1 MNTPKMITS
10 IPSIKSPGKSIGKN
24 NLLRILNGNNCY
36 FFKYFNKP
44 ILNDEYDTMNPQRLK
59 LIKRKRSTEMHSQL
73 DTKLINDYNQFR
85 HKYALSSISKIN
97 QQESKLSL
105 LKKVSFEKNI
115 MVKRME
121 KNQLLNFY
129 YNNTKESEDNK
140 KGTIVKQ
147 EKSSNYFPIISTPNH
162 EISSSRIINDENK
175 QQSTCKKISLI
186 CIDNHL
192 SKSSRQNQ
200 KRSAEVK
207 VKKNLTEVKRIVK
220 VIKENNDSFYDEVKE
235 LLNSVEG
242 KCTRMERN
250 KMESCNDEIKDTVIK
265 EENKIDYKK
274 INLINEAR
282 PQTSYGRISL
292 RRRQR
297 AAKCSSLS
305 NK

>member
-1 MNTPKMITS
+1 MISS
-10 IPSIKSPGKSIGKN
+10 IPSIKSQGKSIGKN
-24 NLLRILNGNNCY
+24 NLLRILNGNNNCY

-85 HKYALSSISKIN
+85 HKYALPSLSKIN
-97 QQESKLSL
+97 KQESQLSL
-105 LKKVSFEKNI
+105 FKKASFEKNI
-115 MVKRME
+115 MVKQME
-121 KNQLLNFY
+121 KNQLLNCN
-129 YNNTKESEDNK
+129 YNNTKESEDNQ
-140 KGTIVKQ
+140 KGTIIKQ
-147 EKSSNYFPIISTPNH
+147 EKNRNYYPIISTPNH
-162 EISSSRIINDENK
+162 EISSSRIINDDNK

-186 CIDNHL
+186 CIDNHF
-192 SKSSRQNQ
+192 SKSSRQNK

-207 VKKNLTEVKRIVK
+207 VKKNLTEVKRTVK
-220 VIKENNDSFYDEVKE
+220 VLKENNDSFYDEVEE

-250 KMESCNDEIKDTVIK
+250 KMESRNDENDEIKDTVIK

-297 AAKCSSLS
+297 PAKCSSLS
-305 NK
+305 NE